1 MNVLYS
7 GVRKRKCYIIRMKNK
22 NWKKLYRYL
31 KEYIADNP
39 FADLI
44 WSEKLGYVYLCI
56 SFPQREI
63 EMTIV
68 IDRAETLCDRVF
80 YEIGQDVLDEAG
92 NDHAWENANIKE
104 KAEIWKRLNEYLEL
118 IPQYRYI
125 AEKIYPKDK

>member
-1 MNVLYS
+1 MYRGELEKMLY
-7 GVRKRKCYIIRMKNK
+7 NK
-22 NWKKLYRYL
+22 EEKQKLEEVISVL

-39 FADLI
+39 SADLV

-92 NDHAWENANIKE
+92 NDHSWEDADSIE

-118 IPQYRYI
+118 IPQYRHI